1 MKKSIFGILGAILIA
16 GIGFGMF
23 SYVSRGKKQTAQ
35 QTNEKPLTIQNTSLN
50 QYGDSMAEIYLAGG
64 CFWGTESYMAGIQGV
79 KDVSVGYANG
89 TLDNP
94 TYQDVIT
101 GKTGFAETV
110 HIVYD
115 PTVVA
120 LDFLLELYYESVNP
134 TALNRQGGD
143 IGTQY
148 RTGIY
153 YSNPTDLNIIEAS
166 IAKLQTNYKKP
177 IAIEVTPIENY
188 FLAEDYHQDYLK
200 KNPNGYCHIS
210 LEKMEYA
217 KSAVPPKPIFETAP
231 TSNVQYSRPEKKEL
245 RKNLTSMQYN
255 VTQNNA
261 TEPAFKNEYWNTFEE
276 GIYVDVTTG
285 EPLFSSTDKFD
296 SGCGWPAFSK
306 PIDPKSVEEKQDLS
320 FGMVREEV
328 RSKTGDAHLGHI
340 FNDGPKESGGLRYC
354 INSASLRF
362 ISKNNMQEEGY
373 GHLLFLLEK

>member
-1 MKKSIFGILGAILIA
+1 MKKSTLGILGTILIVA
-16 GIGFGMF
+16 LGFGAV
-23 SYVSRGKKQTAQ
+23 SYASRNKKEAKQ
-35 QTNEKPLTIQNTSLN
+35 QVGTKPTTIQTTSPEK
-50 QYGDSMAEIYLAGG
+50 YEDSLAEVYLAGG

-94 TYQDVIT
+94 TYQDVIS

-110 HIVYD
+110 HVIYD
-115 PTVVA
+115 PTVVS
-120 LDFLLELYYESVNP
+120 LDFLLELYYDSINP
-134 TALNRQGGD
+134 TSLNKQGGD
-143 IGTQY
+143 VGTQY

-153 YSNPTDLNIIEAS
+153 YSSPSDLSIIERS

-188 FLAEDYHQDYLK
+188 FLAEEYHQDYLK

-210 LEKMEYA
+210 LEKMERA
-217 KSAVPPKPIFETAP
+217 KSAVPPKPIFEPAP
-231 TSNVQYSRPEKKEL
+231 TSNVQYTRPDKKEL
-245 RKNLTSMQYN
+245 KKQLSNMEYN

-306 PIDPKSVEEKQDLS
+306 PIDPQSVQKKQDLS

-328 RSKTGDAHLGHI
+328 RSTTGNAHLGHI

-362 ISKNNMQEEGY
+362 VPKEKMQEEGY
-373 GHLLFLLEK
+373 EYLLYLLEK